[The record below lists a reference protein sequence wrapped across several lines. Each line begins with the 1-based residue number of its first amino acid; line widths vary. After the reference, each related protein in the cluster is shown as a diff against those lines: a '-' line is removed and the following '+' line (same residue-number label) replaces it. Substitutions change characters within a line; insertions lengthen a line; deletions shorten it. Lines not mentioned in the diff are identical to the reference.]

1 MPPGPPVRLHRGYFL
16 LHTNPLSPVQKEEGL
31 REEHGFFPRRKLR
44 RGPRFIRPPRSPE
57 KPAPCGIAPLS
68 RRWADRARPPPA
80 SAGVR
85 FSAIHLPEIYG
96 ILGAPAK
103 AQLLWGAVPQWR
115 FRRNA
120 RDQTGR
126 WRTNVSRRGCR
137 RGAGEGILQPSAP
150 YTTPTTPQSGPDGP
164 ASSPYTGEPR
174 GWDILCGAAHD
185 QEGEPSP
192 AGDESQEF
200 TPFVQKE
207 AGFREKHGTA
217 RHGWVDSTKKRPA

>member
-1 MPPGPPVRLHRGYFL
+1 MRSGGVVG
-16 LHTNPLSPVQKEEGL
+16 TVQ
-31 REEHGFFPRRKLR
+31 
-44 RGPRFIRPPRSPE
+44 E
-57 KPAPCGIAPLS
+57 KMSCN
-68 RRWADRARPPPA
+68 R
-80 SAGVR
+80 
-85 FSAIHLPEIYG
+85 
-96 ILGAPAK
+96 
-103 AQLLWGAVPQWR
+103 
-115 FRRNA
+115 
-120 RDQTGR
+120 
-126 WRTNVSRRGCR
+126 
-137 RGAGEGILQPSAP
+137 QPP